1 MAPSASILI
10 PTRRRPEYLAVA
22 LASLGAGRD
31 VVAEDADA
39 SFVWGANMAVRRSAF
54 ERVGPFDESLGGAGD
69 EEDWQRRLRAAGGRI
84 AYVAAAGVDHRR
96 AGADARLP
104 TLCRAALRRGRHS
117 RRYDVRK
124 GTQPSLAGELR

>member
-31 VVAEDADA
+31 LGAEDADA

-69 EEDWQRRLRAAGGRI
+69 EEDWQRRLRAAGGRVR
-84 AYVAAAGVDHRR
+84 YVAAAGVDHRR
-96 AGADARLP
+96 AGADARV
-104 TLCRAALRRGRHS
+104 AALARSGWHRGRAS
-117 RRYDVRK
+117 RRW
-124 GTQPSLAGELR
+124 G